1 MVVTGVLVLAVVL
14 VVVVATL
21 RPDRSA
27 DDRPDRSPTD
37 RASTSAVDEP
47 MRRVLI
53 VGDSL
58 IVGAAVAGLE
68 DLTDV
73 ALIVKAFGGVTMG
86 QGARVLADT
95 DLSDYDEIVVALGS
109 NNTTDTR
116 AEMVEELSAVMD
128 AVGDALPVVW
138 VNLDSGGSLDV
149 TTMNQVISSAVSD
162 HPNLRIADW
171 NAFISSVDEDASRFK
186 RDGIHYTEDGYRVRA
201 RWLADV
207 LDEFAS

>member
-1 MVVTGVLVLAVVL
+1 MVVVLIAVV
-14 VVVVATL
+14 AAL
-21 RPDRSA
+21 RPKRSA
-27 DDRPDRSPTD
+27 PEPAQGSV
-37 RASTSAVDEP
+37 VDEP
-47 MRRVLI
+47 APRVLI

-58 IVGAAVAGLE
+58 TVGSAAAGLE

-73 ALIVKAFGGVTMG
+73 VLTVKAFGGVTMG
-86 QGARVLADT
+86 QGAIVLADT
-95 DLSDYDEIVVALGS
+95 DLSEYDEIVVALGS
-109 NNTTDTR
+109 NNTTDTQ

-128 AVGDALPVVW
+128 AVGDGRPVVW

-149 TTMNQVISSAVSD
+149 TTMNQVIASALND

-171 NAFISSVDEDASRFK
+171 NAFVSSVDDDGSRFK

-207 LDEFAS
+207 LHEFES